1 MKKYSYQKISVP
13 KEICERSESIMPR
26 AGFRTMTAYVTYALT
41 ELNKKI
47 EAETMEVDKHD

>member
-47 EAETMEVDKHD
+47 EAETMAADKS